1 MFVQEVA
8 LVSETTRVKTRE
20 LMRVG
25 AALQKQAARDFE
37 PIWSVPATID
47 VFERL
52 EDVPIGYWP
61 VIIRDD
67 IGFQG
72 AAGTHLDQ
80 DGQPFALVQADEP
93 WSLTASHEVLEMLAD
108 PFGNRVVAGDS
119 IMPGQ
124 GQVEYLVEVC
134 DPSESAESA
143 TASTGSSC
151 PISTAR
157 PSSTRRRSPVSAT
170 ALWARSRGLAK
181 S

>member
-93 WSLTASHEVLEMLAD
+93 PCWRSPNSEPH
-108 PFGNRVVAGDS
+108 FGPDALGAR
-119 IMPGQ
+119 Q
-124 GQVEYLVEVC
+124 LVDV
-134 DPSESAESA
+134 S
-143 TASTGSSC
+143 
-151 PISTAR
+151 
-157 PSSTRRRSPVSAT
+157 RRRHVFHGEAQGLEECRL
-170 ALWARSRGLAK
+170 ALVRAPTERSREDRPDLSLHVVGSNRALALGED
-181 S
+181 